1 MWITNQGYIMVD
13 HLPELPVQNAIKV
26 LFNCNLVHNYVYFVK
41 RDDDRFIEISD
52 VPGDVEDLLA
62 KLLVLLKENGVKVH
76 SAFISYFGDYDGA
89 YEYNPETEEFEELGE
104 EEVAIRNVS
113 TDALISE
120 LKKRMQDPNEDI
132 WYAEFWKDEDIADN
146 LPEDVEN
153 SPENIMIAKAILK
166 DIFGTDLSSR
176 HEAVFLALDARKGD
190 FKKEEEG

>member
-1 MWITNQGYIMVD
+1 MIKNQGYIMLD
-13 HLPELPVQNAIKV
+13 RLPELPIQNAIKV
-26 LFNCNLVHNYVYFVK
+26 LFNCDFMRNYVFFII

-52 VPGDVEDLLA
+52 VEGEVSEQLA
-62 KLLVLLKENGVKVH
+62 KLLILLKENGVKVR
-76 SAFISYFGDYDGA
+76 SGYISYIGDYNGA

-153 SPENIMIAKAILK
+153 SPENIKIAKAILK

-176 HEAVFLALDARKGD
+176 HEAIFLALDARKGD